1 MVAFILF
8 QLLACPS
15 CLISAIQLSCLILW
29 RNPEDS
35 VQLVLLFASH
45 PHQRACVLISSEHWC
60 VYVCVRECGSS
71 RVFLEGRAVLSFR
84 GERRPRWHLSL
95 RARPLSPSSLP
106 PSLAMQSP
114 LTEPRN
120 YKHRRMSSTPSLSV
134 FQDVLIVLSF
144 RSLLSLCSGK
154 CVSKSLLCLC
164 LWLGQV

>member
-1 MVAFILF
+1 MQVGLIHPLSVASMSLMSY
-8 QLLACPS
+8 LSHPA
-15 CLISAIQLSCLILW
+15 QLSHSLEESGRFCSTCL
-29 RNPEDS
+29 
-35 VQLVLLFASH
+35 A
-45 PHQRACVLISSEHWC
+45 
-60 VYVCVRECGSS
+60 VCVSSTPVGMCSLFIRALVCMCVCECGSS
-71 RVFLEGRAVLSFR
+71 RFLEGRAVLSFR

-120 YKHRRMSSTPSLSV
+120 YKHRRMSSTPALSV
-134 FQDVLIVLSF
+134 FQDVLISLSF

-154 CVSKSLLCLC
+154 CTSKSLLCSC